1 MSIFLLKMLHLTN
14 NKVMKKFFALLV
26 VVIAAM
32 CFAPKA
38 GATTVESLVIPSEN
52 VVNASETQVA
62 QDKQVVVIVKEVDVV
77 IVDDKGN
84 VVIGKKIE
92 VVVIVV
98 EKK

>member
-1 MSIFLLKMLHLTN
+1 
-14 NKVMKKFFALLV
+14 MKKFFALLV

-52 VVNASETQVA
+52 VVNASKTQVA

-98 EKK
+98 DKK

>member
-1 MSIFLLKMLHLTN
+1 MKNFL
-14 NKVMKKFFALLV
+14 ALFV

-62 QDKQVVVIVKEVDVV
+62 QDKQVVIVVKEITVV
-77 IVDDKGN
+77 IRDKN
-84 VVIGKKIE
+84 GKITTIKRRE
-92 VVVIVV
+92 VTIVYK
-98 EKK
+98 ETK